1 MKKGN
6 TTFQDARNRKDDEFY
21 TTYESIDSEMRHYK
35 SHFAGKTVYCNC
47 DDPFKSN
54 FARYFLKNF
63 NTLGIKRLI
72 VTSFK
77 DSKQSLEHNTLDK
90 TKGRI
95 LDISN
100 IKEGTRE
107 ISDEYIDYWLHNEAP
122 VTNLNG
128 DGDFRS
134 KECLALM
141 DESDIIV
148 TNPPFSLMRE
158 LVSALEEHK
167 KQYLLVGTENVLTYK
182 EIFPL
187 IQQNKLWTGYKS
199 GNMPFRVPEDS
210 KERSNRYWVDD
221 DGQKWR
227 SLGNTIWLT
236 NLDTP
241 KRHNTIELTKTYNP
255 ENYPKYDNYDAINV
269 DRVENIPKDYPGIMG
284 VPVTILTKLN
294 TDQFELIGEAN
305 HGKDNDYDMF
315 KPTINGKELFK
326 KILIKNKSLMENE
339 KINREETKP
348 EKVSFD
354 NKENLKAYITDYCE
368 KNGWDSDLNHI
379 DVSRITDMSDL
390 FDGTKFT
397 GDISKWDTGNV
408 KDMSYMFSDCP
419 FNGDLSKWDVSN
431 VTNMECMFYNSDFN
445 QPINS
450 WNTSKVENMRCMF
463 WNSQFN
469 QPINDWDTS
478 KVENMSLMFEYS
490 KFNQPIG
497 SWDVSSVKDMRFM
510 FSESQFNQP
519 LDKWDTSK
527 VEDMTAMFADNK
539 ALEKMPDWKLS
550 PSVVLEDMLKG
561 TKFEGQ
567 EESLKRSIPEKLSFD
582 NKEDLQAYITKY
594 CNKHGWESDLNHIDV
609 SNITDMSGLFMNTK
623 FNGDISQWDVS
634 NVTDMSF
641 MFCDSFFNQPIG
653 TWNTSNVTNMEFMFY
668 DSAFNQNI
676 DNWNTSN
683 VTNMSGMFSYS
694 KFNQPIGSWDV
705 SKVIDISSMFSN
717 SPFNQPLNDWNTMNV
732 ANMFN
737 VFAESPFNQPLN
749 KWNTS
754 NVTSMY
760 AMFEGTPFNQPIG
773 NWDTSN
779 VENMKSMFSHSKF
792 NQPIN
797 EWNVSKVKN
806 MDSMFASS
814 EFNQPIDKWNTKNVK
829 SMESMFYNSKFNQ
842 PIDNWNLYKVDY
854 MRSMFE
860 DNKALEKMPDWK
872 LDPSVVMEDMF
883 KGTQFEGQQYTLK
896 SNENTKVRFFNKN
909 DLRSY
914 ITDYCNKHGWDSDL
928 NFIDVSKMT
937 DMSGLFMFTKFNGD
951 ISKWDVSKVEN
962 MAYMFS
968 RSQFNGDISEW
979 DVSKVTNMS
988 GMFKLSEF
996 NHPIG
1001 NWNTGNVENMSFM
1014 FYLTPFNQP
1023 LDNWNTSKVE
1033 SMAYIFYYTPFNQP
1047 LNNWDVSNVKDMT
1060 EMFIGTPFNQPLDKW
1075 NTSKVEYME
1084 FMFSDTPFNQPL
1096 NIWDVSKVKNMSGM
1110 FANTPFNQPLDN
1122 WDTGNVTKMDE
1133 MFADSA
1139 FNQPIGNWNTSK
1151 VENMNSMFISTPFNQ
1166 PLNNWDVSNVTDMIS
1181 MFAATP
1187 FNKDV
1192 SSWKISPQA
1201 DTLDMFKKS
1210 DYSYPL
1216 PTSSDKSL
1224 TSKTDTAMEK
1234 DEKNTVQA
1242 TEQSTKNPIILPPA
1256 QLLDRALE
1264 TAMSGNGKWLNH
1276 KSIHSP
1282 QIYGYT
1288 GKDVQNTL
1296 SGLHQVLLAL
1306 NTQENQYRTNIYATP
1321 KEIKAYNLRLDGTD
1335 AQKGITLSSPDGTA
1349 KEYFNVDQLDKATIK
1364 DAYTNVQ
1371 LSRADKFKPLNFAEM
1386 DDITR
1391 NKELLEKDPSSIVIF
1406 NKGSKYYLYEESAL
1420 RLQDVSDIKTQKH
1433 PNTGIVYSF
1442 FHPEDIEKYIRAI
1455 SNSGHRVVIAN
1466 SASNFKGINI
1476 RKIENLAIRNIQKLA
1491 ANEGFSIGKVT
1502 CMPSNYMP
1510 ASDMVSLNVTGK
1522 ERSTIHTLR
1531 EIGDIYHSGFE
1542 ALYSDKR
1549 LAGMQ
1554 KLPMG
1559 VRESRKFSQL
1569 AMEVATGIQM
1579 LRQGLPAVISEG
1591 NIPLIPNWQQ
1601 QLRENPKAMA
1611 LLEQHVEAL
1620 TTAYERSMRGLKVDY
1635 DQLIPGDKN
1644 VQKPQEMRPEKETIS
1659 RSLGE
1664 YTNYGEKKFVVIRDK
1679 SEKAAIVIF
1688 PVGASTLADTETPG
1702 FNKELIDNA
1711 LRKENINQVY
1721 FMTPDTFESL
1731 NKTNDYFANTA
1742 ISVEKM
1748 HYGKLSEVG
1757 KINVKDE
1764 IKRTE
1769 LPEIA
1774 AMIPYTNAKKKIEL
1788 YIQSTAGEEVTIPLT
1803 DKNDIKKLAK
1813 TIKQE
1818 DRGAANTTRMAIAQK
1833 YFVMA
1838 QKNPDLVTDYLH
1850 PNLPQEV
1857 YDRID
1862 KTRVICDENKDYFIN
1877 ANIDGKELPY
1887 KQMNIFDI
1895 SIFRA
1900 SSNKESFME
1909 GIVTRTFAN
1918 ELGLKAD
1925 NKEEVDS
1932 KVSAGQQEQEYK
1944 PENQQQQEPEDN
1956 NENEQTEEREVRRGF
1971 HR

>member
-47 DDPFKSN
+47 DDPYKSN

-134 KECLALM
+134 KECLALL

-255 ENYPKYDNYDAINV
+255 EDYPKYDNYDAINV

-294 TDQFELIGEAN
+294 TEQFELIGEAN

-354 NKENLKAYITDYCE
+354 NKENLKAYITKYCE
-368 KNGWDSDLNHI
+368 EHGWDSDLNHI
-379 DVSRITDMSDL
+379 DVSRITDMSHL
-390 FDGTKFT
+390 FSDVNSYFK
-397 GDISKWDTGNV
+397 GDISE
-408 KDMSYMFSDCP
+408 
-419 FNGDLSKWDVSN
+419 WDVSN
-431 VTNMECMFYNSDFN
+431 VTDMEAMFAGSHFNNDISKWNVSNVENMSGMFWQSAFN
-445 QPINS
+445 QPIGN
-450 WNTSKVENMRCMF
+450 
-463 WNSQFN
+463 
-469 QPINDWDTS
+469 WDTS
-478 KVENMSLMFEYS
+478 KVENMSAMFSHS
-490 KFNQPIG
+490 KFNQPLNN
-497 SWDVSSVKDMRFM
+497 WDVSNVKDMAQMFHDTPFNQPLNNWDVSNVENMSFM
-510 FSESQFNQP
+510 FSYTSFNHPIGNWNTSKVENMDGMFSNSAFNQPLNDWDISNVTSTRSMFANTPFNQPLDNWNVSNVKDMSWMFTDNNALEKMPDWKLNTDVVLEDMFKGTKFEGKEESLKKSIPEKVSFDNKEDLKAYITDYCEKHGWDSDLNHIDVSKITDMSGLFIHTNFNGDISQWDTSNVQNMYAMFSNSPFNQP
-519 LDKWDTSK
+519 LDKWNTSNVTNMKLMFNQSSFNRSLDNWDTSK
-527 VEDMTAMFADNK
+527 VTNMSGMFSYSKFNQPLNKWNTSNVKDMSFMFIGTPFNQPLDNWDTSNVKDMSYMFDTSKFNQPLDNWNVSNVKDMSWMFTDNK

-550 PSVVLEDMLKG
+550 PSVVLEDMFKG

-567 EESLKRSIPEKLSFD
+567 EESLKRSIPEKVSFD
-582 NKEDLQAYITKY
+582 NKEDLQAYIT
-594 CNKHGWESDLNHIDV
+594 
-609 SNITDMSGLFMNTK
+609 
-623 FNGDISQWDVS
+623 
-634 NVTDMSF
+634 
-641 MFCDSFFNQPIG
+641 
-653 TWNTSNVTNMEFMFY
+653 
-668 DSAFNQNI
+668 
-676 DNWNTSN
+676 
-683 VTNMSGMFSYS
+683 
-694 KFNQPIGSWDV
+694 
-705 SKVIDISSMFSN
+705 
-717 SPFNQPLNDWNTMNV
+717 
-732 ANMFN
+732 
-737 VFAESPFNQPLN
+737 
-749 KWNTS
+749 
-754 NVTSMY
+754 
-760 AMFEGTPFNQPIG
+760 
-773 NWDTSN
+773 
-779 VENMKSMFSHSKF
+779 
-792 NQPIN
+792 
-797 EWNVSKVKN
+797 
-806 MDSMFASS
+806 
-814 EFNQPIDKWNTKNVK
+814 
-829 SMESMFYNSKFNQ
+829 
-842 PIDNWNLYKVDY
+842 
-854 MRSMFE
+854 
-860 DNKALEKMPDWK
+860 
-872 LDPSVVMEDMF
+872 
-883 KGTQFEGQQYTLK
+883 
-896 SNENTKVRFFNKN
+896 
-909 DLRSY
+909 
-914 ITDYCNKHGWDSDL
+914 DYCEKHGWDSDL

-951 ISKWDVSKVEN
+951 ISEWDVSKVED

-968 RSQFNGDISEW
+968 RSQFNGDISKW

-988 GMFKLSEF
+988 GMFKLSYF
-996 NHPIG
+996 NQPIG
-1001 NWNTGNVENMSFM
+1001 NWNTSNVENMSFM

-1047 LNNWDVSNVKDMT
+1047 LNNWDVSNVRDMT

-1096 NIWDVSKVKNMSGM
+1096 NIWDVSKVKKMSGM

-1151 VENMNSMFISTPFNQ
+1151 VENMNSMFISSPFNQ
-1166 PLNNWDVSNVTDMIS
+1166 PIDNWNVSNVTDMIS

-1296 SGLHQVLLAL
+1296 SGLQQVLLAL
-1306 NTQENQYRTNIYATP
+1306 NAQENQYRTNIYATP

-1349 KEYFNVDQLDKATIK
+1349 KEYFNADQIDKTTIK

-1420 RLQDVSDIKTQKH
+1420 RLQDVSGLKTQKH

-1644 VQKPQEMRPEKETIS
+1644 IQKPQEMRPEKETIS

-1932 KVSAGQQEQEYK
+1932 KVSAGQQEYE
-1944 PENQQQQEPEDN
+1944 PENQQQQKPEGN
-1956 NENEQTEEREVRRGF
+1956 NENEQTEEREIRRGF

>member
-1 MKKGN
+1 
-6 TTFQDARNRKDDEFY
+6 
-21 TTYESIDSEMRHYK
+21 
-35 SHFAGKTVYCNC
+35 
-47 DDPFKSN
+47 
-54 FARYFLKNF
+54 
-63 NTLGIKRLI
+63 
-72 VTSFK
+72 
-77 DSKQSLEHNTLDK
+77 
-90 TKGRI
+90 
-95 LDISN
+95 
-100 IKEGTRE
+100 
-107 ISDEYIDYWLHNEAP
+107 
-122 VTNLNG
+122 
-128 DGDFRS
+128 
-134 KECLALM
+134 
-141 DESDIIV
+141 
-148 TNPPFSLMRE
+148 
-158 LVSALEEHK
+158 
-167 KQYLLVGTENVLTYK
+167 
-182 EIFPL
+182 
-187 IQQNKLWTGYKS
+187 
-199 GNMPFRVPEDS
+199 
-210 KERSNRYWVDD
+210 
-221 DGQKWR
+221 
-227 SLGNTIWLT
+227 
-236 NLDTP
+236 
-241 KRHNTIELTKTYNP
+241 
-255 ENYPKYDNYDAINV
+255 
-269 DRVENIPKDYPGIMG
+269 
-284 VPVTILTKLN
+284 
-294 TDQFELIGEAN
+294 
-305 HGKDNDYDMF
+305 
-315 KPTINGKELFK
+315 
-326 KILIKNKSLMENE
+326 
-339 KINREETKP
+339 
-348 EKVSFD
+348 
-354 NKENLKAYITDYCE
+354 
-368 KNGWDSDLNHI
+368 
-379 DVSRITDMSDL
+379 
-390 FDGTKFT
+390 
-397 GDISKWDTGNV
+397 
-408 KDMSYMFSDCP
+408 
-419 FNGDLSKWDVSN
+419 
-431 VTNMECMFYNSDFN
+431 
-445 QPINS
+445 
-450 WNTSKVENMRCMF
+450 
-463 WNSQFN
+463 
-469 QPINDWDTS
+469 
-478 KVENMSLMFEYS
+478 
-490 KFNQPIG
+490 
-497 SWDVSSVKDMRFM
+497 
-510 FSESQFNQP
+510 
-519 LDKWDTSK
+519 
-527 VEDMTAMFADNK
+527 
-539 ALEKMPDWKLS
+539 
-550 PSVVLEDMLKG
+550 
-561 TKFEGQ
+561 
-567 EESLKRSIPEKLSFD
+567 
-582 NKEDLQAYITKY
+582 
-594 CNKHGWESDLNHIDV
+594 
-609 SNITDMSGLFMNTK
+609 
-623 FNGDISQWDVS
+623 
-634 NVTDMSF
+634 
-641 MFCDSFFNQPIG
+641 
-653 TWNTSNVTNMEFMFY
+653 
-668 DSAFNQNI
+668 
-676 DNWNTSN
+676 
-683 VTNMSGMFSYS
+683 
-694 KFNQPIGSWDV
+694 
-705 SKVIDISSMFSN
+705 
-717 SPFNQPLNDWNTMNV
+717 
-732 ANMFN
+732 
-737 VFAESPFNQPLN
+737 
-749 KWNTS
+749 
-754 NVTSMY
+754 
-760 AMFEGTPFNQPIG
+760 
-773 NWDTSN
+773 
-779 VENMKSMFSHSKF
+779 
-792 NQPIN
+792 
-797 EWNVSKVKN
+797 
-806 MDSMFASS
+806 
-814 EFNQPIDKWNTKNVK
+814 
-829 SMESMFYNSKFNQ
+829 
-842 PIDNWNLYKVDY
+842 
-854 MRSMFE
+854 MFE

-872 LDPSVVMEDMF
+872 LNPSVVLEDMF
-883 KGTQFEGQQYTLK
+883 AGTKFEGQQYKLK
-896 SNENTKVRFFNKN
+896 SDEHTKVRFSNKS

-914 ITDYCNKHGWDSDL
+914 ITKYCEMNGWNADL

-968 RSQFNGDISEW
+968 RSQFNGNISEW

-996 NHPIG
+996 NQPIG

-1151 VENMNSMFISTPFNQ
+1151 VENMNSMFISSPFNQ

-1201 DTLDMFKKS
+1201 NTLDMFKKS
-1210 DYSYPL
+1210 EYSYPL

-1224 TSKTDTAMEK
+1224 TSKTDIAMEK
-1234 DEKNTVQA
+1234 DEKNTVQE

-1296 SGLHQVLLAL
+1296 SGLQQVLLAL

-1321 KEIKAYNLRLDGTD
+1321 KEIKAYNLRLDETA

-1349 KEYFNVDQLDKATIK
+1349 KEYFNADQIDNTTIK

-1420 RLQDVSDIKTQKH
+1420 RLQDVSDLKTQKH
-1433 PNTGIVYSF
+1433 PNTGIVYSS

-1549 LAGMQ
+1549 LAGIQ

-1635 DQLIPGDKN
+1635 DQLIPSDKN
-1644 VQKPQEMRPEKETIS
+1644 IQKPQEMRPEKETIS

-1731 NKTNDYFANTA
+1731 SKTNDYFANTA

-1757 KINVKDE
+1757 KINVRDE

-1774 AMIPYTNAKKKIEL
+1774 AMIPFTNAKKKIEL

-1838 QKNPDLVTDYLH
+1838 QKNPDLATDYLH

-1887 KQMNIFDI
+1887 KQMNTFDI
-1895 SIFRA
+1895 SIFKA

-1925 NKEEVDS
+1925 NKEDVDS
-1932 KVSAGQQEQEYK
+1932 KVSAGQQEYE
-1944 PENQQQQEPEDN
+1944 PENQQQQKPEDN

>member
-47 DDPFKSN
+47 DDPYKSN

-128 DGDFRS
+128 NGDFRS
-134 KECLALM
+134 KECLALL

-167 KQYLLVGTENVLTYK
+167 KQYLLIGTENALTYK

-199 GNMPFRVPEDS
+199 GNMPFLVPEDS

-255 ENYPKYDNYDAINV
+255 EDYPKYDNYDAINV

-354 NKENLKAYITDYCE
+354 NKENLKAYITKYCEEHGWDSDLNHIDVSRITDMSHLFSDVNSYFKGDISEWDVSNVTDMEAMFAGSHFNNDISKWNVSNVENMSGMFWQSAFNQPIGNWDTSKVENMSAMFSHSKFNQPLNNWDVSNVKDMAQMFHDTPFNQPLNNWDVSNVENMSFIFSYTPFNHPIGNWNTSKVENMDGMFSNSAFNQPLNDWDISNVTSTRSMFTYSPFNQPLNKWNTSNVTNMSGMFYRTPFNQSLNNWNTSKVEDMSWMFTDNKALEKIPDWKLNLDVVLEDMFSGTKFEGQEESLKRNTPEKVSFDNKEDLKAYIIAYCE
-368 KNGWDSDLNHI
+368 KHCWDSDLNHI

-463 WNSQFN
+463 WKSEFN

-478 KVENMSLMFEYS
+478 KVENMSHMFEYS

-497 SWDVSSVKDMRFM
+497 SWDVSSVKDMCYM
-510 FSESQFNQP
+510 FSDSRFNQP
-519 LDKWDTSK
+519 LDNWKINTSA
-527 VEDMTAMFADNK
+527 DLSYMFSNSGYSQ
-539 ALEKMPDWKLS
+539 ALLGWKLENMVNTEGIFKNT
-550 PSVVLEDMLKG
+550 PLEGRENELLQKG
-561 TKFEGQ
+561 SRKE
-567 EESLKRSIPEKLSFD
+567 IPERVNFD
-582 NKEDLQAYITKY
+582 NKEDLKAYI
-594 CNKHGWESDLNHIDV
+594 E
-609 SNITDMSGLFMNTK
+609 
-623 FNGDISQWDVS
+623 
-634 NVTDMSF
+634 
-641 MFCDSFFNQPIG
+641 
-653 TWNTSNVTNMEFMFY
+653 
-668 DSAFNQNI
+668 
-676 DNWNTSN
+676 
-683 VTNMSGMFSYS
+683 
-694 KFNQPIGSWDV
+694 
-705 SKVIDISSMFSN
+705 
-717 SPFNQPLNDWNTMNV
+717 
-732 ANMFN
+732 
-737 VFAESPFNQPLN
+737 
-749 KWNTS
+749 
-754 NVTSMY
+754 
-760 AMFEGTPFNQPIG
+760 
-773 NWDTSN
+773 
-779 VENMKSMFSHSKF
+779 
-792 NQPIN
+792 
-797 EWNVSKVKN
+797 
-806 MDSMFASS
+806 
-814 EFNQPIDKWNTKNVK
+814 
-829 SMESMFYNSKFNQ
+829 
-842 PIDNWNLYKVDY
+842 
-854 MRSMFE
+854 
-860 DNKALEKMPDWK
+860 
-872 LDPSVVMEDMF
+872 
-883 KGTQFEGQQYTLK
+883 
-896 SNENTKVRFFNKN
+896 
-909 DLRSY
+909 
-914 ITDYCNKHGWDSDL
+914 DYCEKHGWDSDL

-951 ISKWDVSKVEN
+951 ISKWDVSKVED

-988 GMFKLSEF
+988 GMFKLS
-996 NHPIG
+996 
-1001 NWNTGNVENMSFM
+1001 
-1014 FYLTPFNQP
+1014 Y
-1023 LDNWNTSKVE
+1023 
-1033 SMAYIFYYTPFNQP
+1033 
-1047 LNNWDVSNVKDMT
+1047 
-1060 EMFIGTPFNQPLDKW
+1060 
-1075 NTSKVEYME
+1075 
-1084 FMFSDTPFNQPL
+1084 
-1096 NIWDVSKVKNMSGM
+1096 
-1110 FANTPFNQPLDN
+1110 FNQPLDN

-1139 FNQPIGNWNTSK
+1139 FNQPIGTWNTSK
-1151 VENMNSMFISTPFNQ
+1151 VENMNSMFIGTPFNHS
-1166 PLNNWDVSNVTDMIS
+1166 LENWDVSNVTDMIS
-1181 MFAATP
+1181 MFAVTP

-1242 TEQSTKNPIILPPA
+1242 TEQSTKSPIILPPA

-1349 KEYFNVDQLDKATIK
+1349 KEYFNADQLDKATIK

-1635 DQLIPGDKN
+1635 DQLIPSDKN
-1644 VQKPQEMRPEKETIS
+1644 IQKPQEMRPEKETIS

-1757 KINVKDE
+1757 KINVRDE

-1932 KVSAGQQEQEYK
+1932 KVSAGQQEYE
-1944 PENQQQQEPEDN
+1944 PENQQQQKPEDN

>member
-47 DDPFKSN
+47 DDPYKSN

-95 LDISN
+95 LDISY

-134 KECLALM
+134 KECLALL

-167 KQYLLVGTENVLTYK
+167 KQYLLIGTENALTYK

-255 ENYPKYDNYDAINV
+255 EYYPKYDNYDAINV

-368 KNGWDSDLNHI
+368 KHGWDSDLNHI
-379 DVSRITDMSDL
+379 DVS
-390 FDGTKFT
+390 K
-397 GDISKWDTGNV
+397 
-408 KDMSYMFSDCP
+408 
-419 FNGDLSKWDVSN
+419 
-431 VTNMECMFYNSDFN
+431 
-445 QPINS
+445 
-450 WNTSKVENMRCMF
+450 
-463 WNSQFN
+463 
-469 QPINDWDTS
+469 
-478 KVENMSLMFEYS
+478 
-490 KFNQPIG
+490 
-497 SWDVSSVKDMRFM
+497 
-510 FSESQFNQP
+510 
-519 LDKWDTSK
+519 
-527 VEDMTAMFADNK
+527 
-539 ALEKMPDWKLS
+539 
-550 PSVVLEDMLKG
+550 
-561 TKFEGQ
+561 
-567 EESLKRSIPEKLSFD
+567 
-582 NKEDLQAYITKY
+582 
-594 CNKHGWESDLNHIDV
+594 
-609 SNITDMSGLFMNTK
+609 ITDMSGLFIHTK

-641 MFCDSFFNQPIG
+641 MFCDSFFNQPLDK
-653 TWNTSNVTNMEFMFY
+653 WNTSNVTNMKLM
-668 DSAFNQNI
+668 FNQSSFNRSL
-676 DNWNTSN
+676 DKWNTSK
-683 VTNMSGMFSYS
+683 VINMSGMFSYS
-694 KFNQPIGSWDV
+694 KFNQPL
-705 SKVIDISSMFSN
+705 N
-717 SPFNQPLNDWNTMNV
+717 SWNTGNV
-732 ANMFN
+732 KDMSFMFI
-737 VFAESPFNQPLN
+737 
-749 KWNTS
+749 
-754 NVTSMY
+754 
-760 AMFEGTPFNQPIG
+760 GTPFNQPIG

-806 MDSMFASS
+806 MDSMFADTP
-814 EFNQPIDKWNTKNVK
+814 FNQPLDKWNTKNVK

-883 KGTQFEGQQYTLK
+883 KGTQFEGQQYKLK
-896 SNENTKVRFFNKN
+896 SNEYTKVRFFNKN

-951 ISKWDVSKVEN
+951 VSKWDVSKVED

-968 RSQFNGDISEW
+968 RSQFNGDISNW

-988 GMFKLSEF
+988 GMFKLSYF
-996 NHPIG
+996 NQPIG

-1047 LNNWDVSNVKDMT
+1047 LNNWEVSNVRDMT

-1151 VENMNSMFISTPFNQ
+1151 VENMNSMFISSPFNQ

-1296 SGLHQVLLAL
+1296 SGLQQVLLAL

-1321 KEIKAYNLRLDGTD
+1321 KEIKSYNLRLDGTD

-1349 KEYFNVDQLDKATIK
+1349 KEYFNADQIDKATIK

-1420 RLQDVSDIKTQKH
+1420 RLQDVSGLKTQKH

-1635 DQLIPGDKN
+1635 DQLIPSDKN
-1644 VQKPQEMRPEKETIS
+1644 IQKPQEMRPEKETIS

-1944 PENQQQQEPEDN
+1944 PENQQQQKPEDN

>member
-47 DDPFKSN
+47 DDPYKSN

-72 VTSFK
+72 ITSFK

-95 LDISN
+95 LDIPN

-107 ISDEYIDYWLHNEAP
+107 ISDEYIDYWLHNEAQ

-134 KECLALM
+134 KECLALL

-167 KQYLLVGTENVLTYK
+167 KQYLLIGTENALTYK

-255 ENYPKYDNYDAINV
+255 EYYPKYDNYDAINV

-339 KINREETKP
+339 KINREVTKP

-354 NKENLKAYITDYCE
+354 NKEDLKAYITDYCE
-368 KNGWDSDLNHI
+368 KHGWNSDLNHI
-379 DVSRITDMSDL
+379 DVSKITDMSGL
-390 FDGTKFT
+390 FAKSKFN
-397 GDISKWDTGNV
+397 GDISKWNVSSAIDMSFMFSRSQFNQPLDNWDTSSVKDMSYMFDTSKFNQPLDNWNTEKVIDMSGMFMESPFNQSLDKWDVSNV
-408 KDMSYMFSDCP
+408 KDMSYMFK
-419 FNGDLSKWDVSN
+419 LSS
-431 VTNMECMFYNSDFN
+431 FN
-445 QPINS
+445 QPIDK
-450 WNTSKVENMRCMF
+450 WNTSKVE
-463 WNSQFN
+463 
-469 QPINDWDTS
+469 D
-478 KVENMSLMFEYS
+478 MS
-490 KFNQPIG
+490 
-497 SWDVSSVKDMRFM
+497 R
-510 FSESQFNQP
+510 
-519 LDKWDTSK
+519 
-527 VEDMTAMFADNK
+527 MFAGNK

-550 PSVVLEDMLKG
+550 PSVVLEDIFKG

-567 EESLKRSIPEKLSFD
+567 EESLKRITPEKVSFD
-582 NKEDLQAYITKY
+582 NKEDLRT
-594 CNKHGWESDLNHIDV
+594 
-609 SNITDMSGLFMNTK
+609 
-623 FNGDISQWDVS
+623 
-634 NVTDMSF
+634 
-641 MFCDSFFNQPIG
+641 
-653 TWNTSNVTNMEFMFY
+653 
-668 DSAFNQNI
+668 
-676 DNWNTSN
+676 
-683 VTNMSGMFSYS
+683 
-694 KFNQPIGSWDV
+694 
-705 SKVIDISSMFSN
+705 
-717 SPFNQPLNDWNTMNV
+717 
-732 ANMFN
+732 
-737 VFAESPFNQPLN
+737 
-749 KWNTS
+749 
-754 NVTSMY
+754 
-760 AMFEGTPFNQPIG
+760 
-773 NWDTSN
+773 
-779 VENMKSMFSHSKF
+779 
-792 NQPIN
+792 
-797 EWNVSKVKN
+797 
-806 MDSMFASS
+806 
-814 EFNQPIDKWNTKNVK
+814 
-829 SMESMFYNSKFNQ
+829 
-842 PIDNWNLYKVDY
+842 
-854 MRSMFE
+854 
-860 DNKALEKMPDWK
+860 
-872 LDPSVVMEDMF
+872 
-883 KGTQFEGQQYTLK
+883 
-896 SNENTKVRFFNKN
+896 
-909 DLRSY
+909 Y

-951 ISKWDVSKVEN
+951 VSKWDVSKVED

-968 RSQFNGDISEW
+968 RSQFNGDISNW

-988 GMFKLSEF
+988 GMFKLSYF
-996 NHPIG
+996 NQPIG

-1047 LNNWDVSNVKDMT
+1047 LNNWDVSNVRDMT

-1133 MFADSA
+1133 MFKNSK
-1139 FNQPIGNWNTSK
+1139 FNQPLDKWNTSR
-1151 VENMNSMFISTPFNQ
+1151 VENMNSMFADSPFNHS
-1166 PLNNWDVSNVTDMIS
+1166 LENWDVSNVTDMIS

-1296 SGLHQVLLAL
+1296 SGLQQVLLAL

-1349 KEYFNVDQLDKATIK
+1349 KEYFNADQIDKATIK

-1644 VQKPQEMRPEKETIS
+1644 IQKPQEMRPEKETIS

-1932 KVSAGQQEQEYK
+1932 KVSAGQQEYK

>member
-47 DDPFKSN
+47 DDPYKSN

-95 LDISN
+95 LDISY

-134 KECLALM
+134 KECLALL

-167 KQYLLVGTENVLTYK
+167 KQYLLIGTENALTYK

-255 ENYPKYDNYDAINV
+255 EYYPKYDNYDAINV

-368 KNGWDSDLNHI
+368 KHGWDSDLNHI
-379 DVSRITDMSDL
+379 DVS
-390 FDGTKFT
+390 K
-397 GDISKWDTGNV
+397 
-408 KDMSYMFSDCP
+408 
-419 FNGDLSKWDVSN
+419 
-431 VTNMECMFYNSDFN
+431 
-445 QPINS
+445 
-450 WNTSKVENMRCMF
+450 
-463 WNSQFN
+463 
-469 QPINDWDTS
+469 
-478 KVENMSLMFEYS
+478 
-490 KFNQPIG
+490 
-497 SWDVSSVKDMRFM
+497 
-510 FSESQFNQP
+510 
-519 LDKWDTSK
+519 
-527 VEDMTAMFADNK
+527 
-539 ALEKMPDWKLS
+539 
-550 PSVVLEDMLKG
+550 
-561 TKFEGQ
+561 
-567 EESLKRSIPEKLSFD
+567 
-582 NKEDLQAYITKY
+582 
-594 CNKHGWESDLNHIDV
+594 
-609 SNITDMSGLFMNTK
+609 ITDMSGLFIHTK

-641 MFCDSFFNQPIG
+641 MFCDSFFNQPLDK
-653 TWNTSNVTNMEFMFY
+653 WNTSNVTNMKLM
-668 DSAFNQNI
+668 FNQSSFNRSL
-676 DNWNTSN
+676 DKWNTSK
-683 VTNMSGMFSYS
+683 VINMSGMFSYS
-694 KFNQPIGSWDV
+694 KFNQPL
-705 SKVIDISSMFSN
+705 N
-717 SPFNQPLNDWNTMNV
+717 SWNTGNV
-732 ANMFN
+732 KDMSFMFI
-737 VFAESPFNQPLN
+737 
-749 KWNTS
+749 
-754 NVTSMY
+754 
-760 AMFEGTPFNQPIG
+760 GTPFNQPIG

-806 MDSMFASS
+806 MDSMFADTP
-814 EFNQPIDKWNTKNVK
+814 FNQPLDKWNTKNVK

-883 KGTQFEGQQYTLK
+883 KGTQFEGQQYKLK
-896 SNENTKVRFFNKN
+896 SNEYTKVRFFNKN

-951 ISKWDVSKVEN
+951 VSKWDVSKVED

-968 RSQFNGDISEW
+968 RSQFNGDISNW

-988 GMFKLSEF
+988 GMFKLSYF
-996 NHPIG
+996 NQPIG

-1047 LNNWDVSNVKDMT
+1047 LNNWDVSNVRDMT

-1151 VENMNSMFISTPFNQ
+1151 VENMNSMFISSPFNQ

-1296 SGLHQVLLAL
+1296 SGLQQVLLAL

-1321 KEIKAYNLRLDGTD
+1321 KEIKSYNLRLDGTD

-1349 KEYFNVDQLDKATIK
+1349 KEYFNADQIDKATIK

-1420 RLQDVSDIKTQKH
+1420 RLQDVSGLKTQKH

-1635 DQLIPGDKN
+1635 DQLIPSDKN
-1644 VQKPQEMRPEKETIS
+1644 IQKPQEMRPEKETIS

-1944 PENQQQQEPEDN
+1944 PENQQQQKPEDN